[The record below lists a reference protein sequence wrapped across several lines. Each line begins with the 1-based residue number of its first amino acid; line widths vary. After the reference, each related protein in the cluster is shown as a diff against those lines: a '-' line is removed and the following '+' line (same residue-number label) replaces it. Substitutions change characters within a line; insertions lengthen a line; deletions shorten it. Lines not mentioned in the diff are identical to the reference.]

1 MVDRALGPYAP
12 SEVLADA
19 FRLQITRRDMATL
32 SGLNW
37 LNDEV
42 LTDHSSG
49 QVTHHRSLTTVADS
63 SSLCISCINDYK
75 SKNFIVIPRELSCA
89 LDMLKNLYFFSKTEV
104 TCSHILH
111 KHICG

>member
-1 MVDRALGPYAP
+1 MSPPPPLELTEEQEDLVDRALGPYAP

-42 LTDHSSG
+42 HTDHSGG
-49 QVTHHRSLTTVADS
+49 QVTDYRSLTT
-63 SSLCISCINDYK
+63 C
-75 SKNFIVIPRELSCA
+75 
-89 LDMLKNLYFFSKTEV
+89 
-104 TCSHILH
+104 H
-111 KHICG
+111 